1 MSTEKQVDIESL
13 IFTFIDEFQFLLF
26 PEKWKH
32 VFMDYSKN
40 EILALLIVYRR
51 KSVTMTEVAEYLHIP
66 LNTATGIITR
76 LEKKKM
82 VTRNRDNEDKR
93 IVKIS
98 LTGDGSE
105 FVENEKSLI
114 TDYLLEIYSKLTD
127 VEREVGI
134 NIVYKVMQVLM
145 QKIEQTDSKKE
156 VKRIRRIE
164 IE

>member
-1 MSTEKQVDIESL
+1 MSTEKQVDIESI

-51 KSVTMTEVAEYLHIP
+51 KSVTMTEVADYLHIP

-76 LEKKKM
+76 LEKKNIVM
-82 VTRNRDNEDKR
+82 RNRDNDDKR

-98 LTGDGSE
+98 LTEDGSE
-105 FVENEKSLI
+105 FVENEKSII
-114 TDYLLEIYSKLTD
+114 TVYLLEIYSKLND
-127 VEREVGI
+127 QEREVGI
-134 NIVYKVMQVLM
+134 NIVYKVMKVLM
-145 QKIEQTDSKKE
+145 QKIEQKDSIKE
-156 VKRIRRIE
+156 VKKIRRIE